1 VGFVLI
7 LAVPLRLPAA
17 LSPPDH
23 CRLRAD
29 GPTGRRFTRNRTLAT
44 AVAVAATIITLA
56 ACGSNRSS
64 STGTV
69 PAGPSARATAA
80 ASSAPGHA
88 VPAAGNL
95 KAAGAPAGFPVP
107 VGFYSRGVSYAQAG
121 QYGDSG
127 DPKPAP
133 GWKLLYV
140 EGAADKPDATQVRD
154 FFAAAL
160 PGRGWTVKTEAVQD
174 TTYLGYPAHLTYV
187 NAKAPAGSGF
197 DFAQIRIFRSDEP
210 GSGQS
215 APYTSIQI
223 NLSRDGY
230 CAVPDAADSLPCP
243 SGL

>member
-1 VGFVLI
+1 M
-7 LAVPLRLPAA
+7 
-17 LSPPDH
+17 
-23 CRLRAD
+23 
-29 GPTGRRFTRNRTLAT
+29 RNRTLAP

-56 ACGSNRSS
+56 ACSSNRS

-80 ASSAPGHA
+80 ASSAL
-88 VPAAGNL
+88 PAADNL
-95 KAAGAPAGFPVP
+95 KAAGAPADFPVP
-107 VGFYSRGVSYAQAG
+107 AGFYSSSVSYAQAG

-127 DPKPAP
+127 DPKPTP

-160 PGRGWTVKTEAVQD
+160 AGRGWTVKTDAVQD

-187 NAKAPAGSGF
+187 DAKAPVGSGF

-215 APYTSIQI
+215 APYTSIEI

-230 CAVPDAADSLPCP
+230 CAAPGAADSLPCP